1 MDMTCHKTISG
12 KLHTFVRPTITDTV
26 CQYIKIDLSRKY
38 VQPIHGC
45 KRDKIETCFVMEFI
59 FPTHTTNIQLVTKGI
74 NRYWHSLETSAS
86 FENNNL
92 YNQLRGL

>member
-59 FPTHTTNIQLVTKGI
+59 FPTHITNIQTVI
-74 NRYWHSLETSAS
+74 NERNLCGPSLQTRAS

-92 YNQLRGL
+92 YNQLRRL